1 MSLSGGRTP
10 RDVGNRA
17 ERTVAKYMDG
27 QRVVGSG
34 AYKHSNK
41 NLLGD
46 VDVRVNNRDYLKIE
60 VKTTGRTHP
69 SKGMYY
75 TVTSAVLNQMKR
87 EAEQYKQLGCLW
99 IHFKGASPSA
109 DYVIFPEWHAIQYF
123 QKARLYFMLNA
134 EPIVGKKSK
143 IFYRYSLETL
153 FPISD
158 EVEVGGLQLTMLN
171 TDGNYERYSIVRGGD
186 VRYALTLIHEK
197 EAQHAP

>member
-75 TVTSAVLNQMKR
+75 TVTSAVLKQMQN
-87 EAEQYKQLGCLW
+87 EAEQYHQLGCLW
-99 IHFKGASPSA
+99 LHFKGSTPSM
-109 DYVIFPEWHAIQYF
+109 DFVIFPEHHGIRYF
-123 QKARLYFMLNA
+123 QKAGVYLVTNA
-134 EPIVGKKSK
+134 DSVVGKKSK
-143 IFYRYSLETL
+143 ILYKSELITM
-153 FPISD
+153 FPTSD
-158 EVEVGGLQLTMLN
+158 YNQVGGVHLGMVN
-171 TDGNYERYSIVRGGD
+171 PDGDYARYLIVRGDD